1 MAEHVAGSEDAHR
14 RPGGSLLLTASP
26 VDPSPDVVAIVLDPT
41 WTPDPAVAAAGRV
54 APIRDSVDATLREVD
69 PIALASTLLERWA
82 AAAGIVETLTIGGTS
97 FWYYVRQRHSIWLE
111 ERIIWAH
118 VLRLLVDAHRPAV
131 IVVGDE
137 SDPAVVDV
145 ARLIAATD
153 GIRLDLP
160 DPPEVIEPPAPEP
173 VVAPPVVVARK
184 PKRSVASRARR
195 LVGRMLGRKPP
206 PPPVPTG
213 PPRRPPLAP
222 ILAKVAALE
231 GEPGRLLVVS
241 THDQHLVETPGGAR
255 LMNPFLGPVADLLR
269 GTRLEPITVDWRAKR
284 ADPVAFA
291 RTTGPGTERILPL
304 DAFLVDDEPDDPSIL
319 EAAEGA
325 AASIRGVREAIPVA
339 GIDLGPLLAEVV
351 SEDALRWFPS
361 LHRTVPRIAR
371 LLRRLQPAGILIADE
386 YHRQDWREA
395 AAATGTPFFAVQHGT
410 ISRTHQGYIHTS
422 RPAGLRLADRTF
434 VFGRWEHDRLVR
446 DSVYRED
453 EVVVA
458 GSPRLDYVRP
468 NVASP
473 DAVRARLGV
482 APGDRLV
489 VLSGT
494 WGTPFRRMHYPVVLA
509 RLFDRPLPHVH
520 LVVKQHPGERDEGPY
535 RAVIEGVAAA
545 RGFAP
550 PPITVLRDTDLYQ
563 LLGAAD
569 AHLGIHSTVL
579 TEAVF
584 VGTPNLLA
592 TGILGGDLLD
602 YVEAGV
608 ALPVETGA
616 DLLAALDASAG
627 GALSPEARAAF
638 IARQYEPGSAS
649 ERIAADLLEWL
660 PPSPQPVAA
669 APAPVVSR

>member
-1 MAEHVAGSEDAHR
+1 MAEHVAASEDTHR

-54 APIRDSVDATLREVD
+54 APIRDSVDATLRDVD
-69 PIALASTLLERWA
+69 PIALTSTLLEGWA
-82 AAAGIVETLTIGGTS
+82 AAAGIVETLKIGGTS
-97 FWYYVRQRHSIWLE
+97 FWYYVRLRHSIWLQ
-111 ERIIWAH
+111 ERVIWAH
-118 VLRLLVDAHRPAV
+118 VLRRLVDAHRPAV

-137 SDPAVVDV
+137 SDPAIVDV

-160 DPPEVIEPPAPEP
+160 EPPPVVEAPVPEP

-195 LVGRMLGRKPP
+195 FVGRMLGRKPP

-231 GEPGRLLVVS
+231 SEPGRLLVVS
-241 THDQHLVETPGGAR
+241 THDPHLVETPSGPR
-255 LMNPFLGPVADLLR
+255 LMNPFLGPIADVLR

-304 DAFLVDDEPDDPSIL
+304 DAFLVADESDDPAVL
-319 EAAEGA
+319 EVAEGA
-325 AASIRGVREAIPVA
+325 ARSIRDVREAIPVA
-339 GIDLGPLLAEVV
+339 GIDLGQLLAEVV
-351 SEDALRWFPS
+351 SEDAVRWFPS
-361 LHRTVPRIAR
+361 MQRTVPRITR
-371 LLRRLQPAGILIADE
+371 LVRHLRPAGILIADE
-386 YHRQDWREA
+386 YHREDWREA

-410 ISRTHQGYIHTS
+410 ISRHHQGYIHAT
-422 RPAGLRLADRTF
+422 RPPALRLPDRTF

-453 EVVVA
+453 EVVVG
-458 GSPRLDYVRP
+458 GSPRLDYFRP
-468 NVASP
+468 TGT
-473 DAVRARLGV
+473 DREAVRRELGV

-494 WGTPFRRMHYPVVLA
+494 WGTLYRRFHYPVVLA
-509 RLFDRPLPHVH
+509 RLFDRPLPGIHV
-520 LVVKQHPGERDEGPY
+520 VVKQHPGERDEGPY
-535 RAVIEGVAAA
+535 RPVIEGVAAA

-550 PPITVLRDTDLYQ
+550 PPITVVRDTDLYR

-627 GALSPEARAAF
+627 GALRHESRTAF
-638 IARQYEPGSAS
+638 IERQYEPGSAS

-660 PPSPQPVAA
+660 PPAPEPVAA
-669 APAPVVSR
+669 APAPVVAR